1 MSALPTEVKG
11 RMLWPLIQGGS
22 KFFTLE
28 LRSSLLTLGI
38 ADASIAGF
46 RREWGLTPLCEAA
59 ATFSGYS
66 EGLSRLSLN
75 RSLHS
80 SLFTYIIFS
89 STFIAPSFLMAS
101 TNFR

>member
-1 MSALPTEVKG
+1 MLLQLNYITPSGGGVLALMVVLDGVGKDFG
-11 RMLWPLIQGGS
+11 FDLQ
-22 KFFTLE
+22 
-28 LRSSLLTLGI
+28 SSLLTLGR

-75 RSLHS
+75 RNLLAFALGVLLSAKDNGL
-80 SLFTYIIFS
+80 
-89 STFIAPSFLMAS
+89 
-101 TNFR
+101 